1 MPRVFLCVWL
11 WGSPRGSQLLDM
23 SIGTYGHSYGC
34 GRVCGDGDVQE
45 LYTCTCLHTHL
56 HERVSTSEH
65 VHLSA
70 QLCMCV
76 HLFLVRF
83 ACPCRCIRACLY
95 ICLPCVVLHCS
106 MEAYVH
112 IPAHLGI
119 YVYTHES
126 VPLYL
131 SLCEYIHAPNQAC
144 VSMHLTLWT

>member
-1 MPRVFLCVWL
+1 MPRVSLCVWL
-11 WGSPRGSQLLDM
+11 WGSPQGSQLLDM

-83 ACPCRCIRACLY
+83 ACPCRCICACISACPVWFYTVLWRHMSIYLHIWASMYTLMSLCLY
-95 ICLPCVVLHCS
+95 IYH
-106 MEAYVH
+106 
-112 IPAHLGI
+112 
-119 YVYTHES
+119 
-126 VPLYL
+126 
-131 SLCEYIHAPNQAC
+131 C
-144 VSMHLTLWT
+144 VSISMHQIKPAYPCI